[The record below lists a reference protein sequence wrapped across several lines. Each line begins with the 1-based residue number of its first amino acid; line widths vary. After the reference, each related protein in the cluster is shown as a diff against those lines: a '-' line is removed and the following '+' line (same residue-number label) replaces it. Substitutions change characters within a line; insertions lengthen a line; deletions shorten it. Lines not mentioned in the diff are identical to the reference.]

1 MIRIVS
7 RDQGDPFNFPNDAR
21 AGASPTFCSSDPMI
35 AAELLQFCAPR
46 PVASIAL
53 QPDSRLGAPSA
64 TALRTSFVVVVPT
77 SVGIPA
83 RRHRPCRPDG
93 RNAACSTARRTANP
107 SPAMSPARL
116 PVLVDDEV
124 ATYDSALP
132 QTSLIATTQRI
143 DRGWRRIGLSA
154 TQRYPGSILLAGAR
168 GAGVY
173 RCREQLTTRTKAKH

>member
-83 RRHRPCRPDG
+83 RTHRTR
-93 RNAACSTARRTANP
+93 RLTAGTPAVRQHAVSWIDR
-107 SPAMSPARL
+107 SAMSSARL
-116 PVLVDDEV
+116 AVSVDDEV

-154 TQRYPGSILLAGAR
+154 ARRYPGSILLAGAR
-168 GAGVY
+168 GAGMC
-173 RCREQLTTRTKAKH
+173 RRREQSDNTHQS